1 MIELLVQA
9 RCPRLWA
16 RWKEVAKI
24 DILYLVDR
32 LEELLNQ
39 GSHIPFSNKIV
50 ADGDMLLNII
60 DQMRVSIPEE
70 IREAKRLLR
79 DKEKQV
85 SQAREEVARILS
97 EAREDASRLTDEH
110 EIRKA
115 AEEQTDRMIEEAR
128 LGARE
133 IILGADDYAAQVL
146 RELAEYLDSMQ
157 NTVYNGL
164 ASLERRRSRG
174 AVTGA
179 EEGGQDVDEPS
190 E

>member
-1 MIELLVQA
+1 
-9 RCPRLWA
+9 
-16 RWKEVAKI
+16 
-24 DILYLVDR
+24 VDR
-32 LEELLNQ
+32 LEELLSQ
-39 GSHIPFSNKIV
+39 GSRIPFSNRIV
-50 ADGDMLLNII
+50 VDGEMLLNVI

-79 DKEKQV
+79 DKEKQI
-85 SQAREEVARILS
+85 SQAHEEVARIIS
-97 EAREDASRLTDEH
+97 EAREDAVRLTDDH

-128 LGARE
+128 LGAQE

-164 ASLERRRSRG
+164 ASLERRRSRA
-174 AVTGA
+174 AVADA
-179 EEGGQDVDEPS
+179 EQGGQDVMNLSTETHLP
-190 E
+190 